1 MEFATVV
8 GFVADRTVVF
18 DGAVVAAAAVV
29 ECVAAVANAEHCDV
43 LAGASVVVDAAEI
56 ALVADDGAYAQ
67 EQGHLNSFQ

>member
-1 MEFATVV
+1 M

-18 DGAVVAAAAVV
+18 DGAVVVAAAAV

-67 EQGHLNSFQ
+67 GQGHSNSFQ

>member
-18 DGAVVAAAAVV
+18 DGAVVVAAV

-67 EQGHLNSFQ
+67 GQGHLNSFQ